1 MALFLLSDSDLM
13 KNHSE
18 DGFLSVQT
26 LKDNY
31 SAVVIAHGASKDRL
45 LGLENE
51 TSANGILP
59 VRRVVNW
66 YNGSLDDNLDIPS
79 EFDIT
84 NSKDLTVIGNGNIFC
99 DLSRILLKPTSEL

>member
-1 MALFLLSDSDLM
+1 
-13 KNHSE
+13 
-18 DGFLSVQT
+18 

-45 LGLENE
+45 LGLEHE
-51 TSANGILP
+51 TTAKGILP

-66 YNGSLDDNLDIPS
+66 YNGSLDNNLDIET

-84 NSKDLTVIGNGNIFC
+84 KSRDLTVIGNGNIFC
-99 DLSRILLKPTSEL
+99 DVSRILMKDPSTLQQFDLPSSVIDVLKNSKIENI